1 MDSLQSIKTQLISQ
15 INALQLNQ
23 PHHIAVCSA
32 QTECEVDLLGWLKAQ
47 PHYPQFYFQLQQT
60 AQCFATLGA
69 IRTFQHLDAAQ
80 DFVNQHNLSLFG
92 GIQFYGQTTFFLPQL
107 VLAQRDNQIQV
118 TVFIDQDDFIHNKD
132 KALQV
137 LKTFEKTTALLPL
150 QTQADLIE
158 QQANPMQWAN
168 WVEKALTQIHEKT
181 VTKLVLANKSTFALN
196 QPLNAKD
203 FLAQSEIYNK
213 GCYHFLFAQGDKTSF
228 LGSSPER
235 LYARHER
242 HLTTEALAGTAPMN
256 EDHESNR
263 QQADWLLSD
272 KKNIH
277 ENQLVADGICANLAP
292 FTKHIEIGHLGV
304 KQLRQVQHL
313 HREITALLTDNCTD
327 LNCLQAI
334 HPTAAVAGL
343 PQQKAKTLLQQIE
356 HYDRSWYAGTLGFF
370 NQQQAEFCVAIRSAF
385 VEADKIH
392 VFAGAGIVEGSVPLL
407 EWQEIE
413 RKAAGLI
420 SLLKITESENGEQKC
435 Q

>member
-242 HLTTEALAGTAPMN
+242 HLTTEALAGTAPMS

>member
-1 MDSLQSIKTQLISQ
+1 MDSLQSLKTQLISQ

-23 PHHIAVCSA
+23 SHHIAVCSA
-32 QTECEVDLLGWLKAQ
+32 QAECEVDLLSWLKAQ

-60 AQCFATLGA
+60 TQCFATLGVV
-69 IRTFQHLDAAQ
+69 RTFQHLDAAQ
-80 DFVNQHNLSLFG
+80 DFVNQHNLPLFG

-107 VLAQRDNQIQV
+107 VLEQRDNQIQV

-150 QTQADLIE
+150 QSQADLIE
-158 QQANPMQWAN
+158 QQANPIQWTN
-168 WVEKALTQIHEKT
+168 WVEKALTQIHEKS

-196 QPLNAKD
+196 QPLNPKD

-213 GCYHFLFAQGDKTSF
+213 GCYHFLFAQDDKTSF

-242 HLTTEALAGTAPMN
+242 HLTTEALAGTAPMS
-256 EDHESNR
+256 EEHEANR
-263 QQADWLLSD
+263 KQADWLLND

-277 ENQLVADGICANLAP
+277 ENQLVADGICANLAL
-292 FTKHIEIGHLGV
+292 FTKHIEIGHLGI

-420 SLLKITESENGEQKC
+420 SLLKITTSKNGEQKC

>member
-1 MDSLQSIKTQLISQ
+1 MDSLQSLKTQLINQ

-23 PHHIAVCSA
+23 PHHIVVCSA
-32 QTECEVDLLGWLKAQ
+32 QVECDVDLLGWLKAQ
-47 PHYPQFYFQLQQT
+47 PHYPQFYFQLQQN

-69 IRTFQHLDAAQ
+69 VRTFQHLDAAQ
-80 DFVNQHNLSLFG
+80 DFVNQHNLPLFG
-92 GIQFYGQTTFFLPQL
+92 GIQFYGETTFFLPQL
-107 VLAQRDNQIQV
+107 VLEQRDNQIQV
-118 TVFIDQDDFIHNKD
+118 TVFIDQDNLIHNKD

-150 QTQADLIE
+150 QSQADLID
-158 QQANPMQWAN
+158 QQANPAQWAN
-168 WVEKALTQIHEKT
+168 WVEKALTQIHEKA

-213 GCYHFLFAQGDKTSF
+213 GCYHFLFAQDDKTSF

-242 HLTTEALAGTAPMN
+242 HLKTEALAGTAPMS

-263 QQADWLLSD
+263 KQADWLLND

-277 ENQLVADGICANLAP
+277 ENQLLADGICANLAP
-292 FTKHIEIGHLGV
+292 FTQHIEVGKLGI

-313 HREITALLTDNCTD
+313 RREITVLLTDNCTD

-343 PQQKAKTLLQQIE
+343 PQQKAKALLQQIE

-420 SLLKITESENGEQKC
+420 SLLKITKSENGEQKC

>member
-1 MDSLQSIKTQLISQ
+1 M
-15 INALQLNQ
+15 
-23 PHHIAVCSA
+23 
-32 QTECEVDLLGWLKAQ
+32 
-47 PHYPQFYFQLQQT
+47 
-60 AQCFATLGA
+60 
-69 IRTFQHLDAAQ
+69 
-80 DFVNQHNLSLFG
+80 NQHNLPLFG

-107 VLAQRDNQIQV
+107 VLEQRDNQINV
-118 TVFIDQDDFIHNKD
+118 TVFIDQDNLIHNKD

-137 LKTFEKTTALLPL
+137 LKTVEKTTALLPL
-150 QTQADLIE
+150 QSQADLIE
-158 QQANPMQWAN
+158 QQANPTQWAN
-168 WVEKALTQIHEKT
+168 WVEKALTQIHEKS

-213 GCYHFLFAQGDKTSF
+213 GCYHFLFAQDDKTSF

-235 LYARHER
+235 LYARHEC
-242 HLTTEALAGTAPMN
+242 HLKTEALAGTAPMS

-263 QQADWLLSD
+263 NQADWLLND

-292 FTKHIEIGHLGV
+292 FTKHIEIGHLGI

-313 HREITALLTDNCTD
+313 HREITALLTNNSTD
-327 LNCLQAI
+327 SDCLQAI

>member
-32 QTECEVDLLGWLKAQ
+32 QAECAVDLLGWLKAQ

-69 IRTFQHLDAAQ
+69 VRTFQQLDAAQ
-80 DFVNQHNLSLFG
+80 DFVNQHNLPLFG

-107 VLAQRDNQIQV
+107 VLEQRDNQIQV

-150 QTQADLIE
+150 QSQADLID
-158 QQANPMQWAN
+158 QQANPTQWAN
-168 WVEKALTQIHEKT
+168 WVEKALAQIHEKT

-213 GCYHFLFAQGDKTSF
+213 GCYHFLFAQDDKTSF

-235 LYARHER
+235 LYARHEC
-242 HLTTEALAGTAPMN
+242 HLKTEALAGTSPMN

-263 QQADWLLSD
+263 KQADWLLSD

-292 FTKHIEIGHLGV
+292 FTQHIEVSNLGI

-313 HREITALLTDNCTD
+313 RREITALLTDNCTD

-343 PQQKAKTLLQQIE
+343 PQQKAKALLQQIE
-356 HYDRSWYAGTLGFF
+356 YYDRSWYAGTLGFF

-420 SLLKITESENGEQKC
+420 SLLKITKSENGEQKC

>member
-1 MDSLQSIKTQLISQ
+1 M
-15 INALQLNQ
+15 
-23 PHHIAVCSA
+23 
-32 QTECEVDLLGWLKAQ
+32 
-47 PHYPQFYFQLQQT
+47 
-60 AQCFATLGA
+60 
-69 IRTFQHLDAAQ
+69 
-80 DFVNQHNLSLFG
+80 NQHNFPLFG

-107 VLAQRDNQIQV
+107 VLEQRDNQIQV
-118 TVFIDQDDFIHNKD
+118 TVFIEKDDFIHNKD

-150 QTQADLIE
+150 QSQADLID
-158 QQANPMQWAN
+158 QQANPTQWAN
-168 WVEKALTQIHEKT
+168 WVEKALAQIHENA

-213 GCYHFLFAQGDKTSF
+213 GCYHFLFAQDDKTSF

-242 HLTTEALAGTAPMN
+242 HLTTEALAGTAPMS

-263 QQADWLLSD
+263 QQADWLLAD
-272 KKNIH
+272 QKNIH

-292 FTKHIEIGHLGV
+292 FTKHIEIVHLGI
-304 KQLRQVQHL
+304 KQLRQVH
-313 HREITALLTDNCTD
+313 NCTD

-343 PQQKAKTLLQQIE
+343 PQQNAKTLLQQIE

-420 SLLKITESENGEQKC
+420 SLLKITKSENGEQKC

>member
-1 MDSLQSIKTQLISQ
+1 MDSLQSLKTQLINQ

-242 HLTTEALAGTAPMN
+242 HLTTEALAGTAPMS

>member
-1 MDSLQSIKTQLISQ
+1 MDSLQLLKTQLINQ

-23 PHHIAVCSA
+23 SHHIAVCSTQA
-32 QTECEVDLLGWLKAQ
+32 ECDVDLLSWLKAQ

-60 AQCFATLGA
+60 TQCFATLGVV
-69 IRTFQHLDAAQ
+69 RTFQHLDAAQ
-80 DFVNQHNLSLFG
+80 DFVNQHNLPLFG

-107 VLAQRDNQIQV
+107 VLEQRDNQIQV

-150 QTQADLIE
+150 QSQADLIE
-158 QQANPMQWAN
+158 QQANPTQWAN
-168 WVEKALTQIHEKT
+168 WVEKALAQIHENA

-203 FLAQSEIYNK
+203 FLAKSEIYNK
-213 GCYHFLFAQGDKTSF
+213 GCYHFLFAQDDKTSF

-242 HLTTEALAGTAPMN
+242 HLKTEALAGTAPMS

-263 QQADWLLSD
+263 QQADWLLAD
-272 KKNIH
+272 QKNIH

-292 FTKHIEIGHLGV
+292 FTKHIEIGHLGI

-420 SLLKITESENGEQKC
+420 SLLKITKSENGEQKC

>member
-32 QTECEVDLLGWLKAQ
+32 QAECAIDLLGWLKAQ

-60 AQCFATLGA
+60 TQCFATLGV

-80 DFVNQHNLSLFG
+80 DFVNQHNLPLFG

-107 VLAQRDNQIQV
+107 VLEQRDNQIHV
-118 TVFIDQDDFIHNKD
+118 TVFIDQDNLIHNKD

-150 QTQADLIE
+150 QSQADLIE
-158 QQANPMQWAN
+158 QQANPTQWAN
-168 WVEKALTQIHEKT
+168 WVEKALAQIHENA

-213 GCYHFLFAQGDKTSF
+213 GCYHFLFAQDDKTSF

-242 HLTTEALAGTAPMN
+242 HLTTEALAGTAPMS
-256 EDHESNR
+256 EDHKSNR
-263 QQADWLLSD
+263 QQADWLLAD
-272 KKNIH
+272 QKNIH

-292 FTKHIEIGHLGV
+292 FTKHIEIGHLGI

-313 HREITALLTDNCTD
+313 RREITALLTDNCTD

-343 PQQKAKTLLQQIE
+343 PQQKAKALLQQIE

-420 SLLKITESENGEQKC
+420 SLLKITKSENGEQKC

>member
-1 MDSLQSIKTQLISQ
+1 MDSLQLLKTQLINQ

-23 PHHIAVCSA
+23 SHHIAVCSTQA
-32 QTECEVDLLGWLKAQ
+32 ECDVDLLSWLKAQ

-60 AQCFATLGA
+60 TQCFATLGVV
-69 IRTFQHLDAAQ
+69 RTFQHLDAAQ
-80 DFVNQHNLSLFG
+80 DFVNQHNLPLFG

-107 VLAQRDNQIQV
+107 VLEQRDNQIQV

-150 QTQADLIE
+150 QSQADLIE
-158 QQANPMQWAN
+158 QQANPTQWAN
-168 WVEKALTQIHEKT
+168 WVEKALAQIHENA

-203 FLAQSEIYNK
+203 FLAKSEIYNK
-213 GCYHFLFAQGDKTSF
+213 GCYHFLFAQDDKTSF

-242 HLTTEALAGTAPMN
+242 HLTTEALAGTAPMS
-256 EDHESNR
+256 EDHETNR

-272 KKNIH
+272 QKNIH

-292 FTKHIEIGHLGV
+292 FTKQIEIGHLGI

-313 HREITALLTDNCTD
+313 RREITALLTDNCTD

-420 SLLKITESENGEQKC
+420 SLLKITKSENGEQKC

>member
-1 MDSLQSIKTQLISQ
+1 M
-15 INALQLNQ
+15 
-23 PHHIAVCSA
+23 
-32 QTECEVDLLGWLKAQ
+32 
-47 PHYPQFYFQLQQT
+47 
-60 AQCFATLGA
+60 
-69 IRTFQHLDAAQ
+69 
-80 DFVNQHNLSLFG
+80 
-92 GIQFYGQTTFFLPQL
+92 
-107 VLAQRDNQIQV
+107 
-118 TVFIDQDDFIHNKD
+118 
-132 KALQV
+132 
-137 LKTFEKTTALLPL
+137 
-150 QTQADLIE
+150 IE
-158 QQANPMQWAN
+158 QQANPAQWAN
-168 WVEKALTQIHEKT
+168 WVEKALAQIHEKT

-196 QPLNAKD
+196 QPLNDKD

-213 GCYHFLFAQGDKTSF
+213 GCYHFLFAQDDKTSF

-242 HLTTEALAGTAPMN
+242 HLKTEALAGTAPMS
-256 EDHESNR
+256 EDHEANR
-263 QQADWLLSD
+263 NQADWLLND

-292 FTKHIEIGHLGV
+292 FTQHIEVGKLGI

-313 HREITALLTDNCTD
+313 RREITALLTENCTD

-343 PQQKAKTLLQQIE
+343 PQQKAKALLQQIE

-392 VFAGAGIVEGSVPLL
+392 VFSGAGIVEGSVPLL

-420 SLLKITESENGEQKC
+420 SLLKITKSENGEQKC

>member
-23 PHHIAVCSA
+23 PHHISVCSA
-32 QTECEVDLLGWLKAQ
+32 QAECTVDLLGWLKAQ
-47 PHYPQFYFQLQQT
+47 PHYPQFYFQLQHT
-60 AQCFATLGA
+60 TQCFATLGA

-80 DFVNQHNLSLFG
+80 DFVNQHNFSLFG

-107 VLAQRDNQIQV
+107 VLEQRDNQIHV
-118 TVFIDQDDFIHNKD
+118 TVFIDQNDLIQSKD

-150 QTQADLIE
+150 QSQADLID
-158 QQANPMQWAN
+158 QQANPTQWAN
-168 WVEKALTQIHEKT
+168 WVEKALEQIHEKA

-213 GCYHFLFAQGDKTSF
+213 GCYHFLFAQDDKTSF

-235 LYARHER
+235 LYARHDR
-242 HLTTEALAGTAPMN
+242 HLKTEALAGTAPMS

-263 QQADWLLSD
+263 KQADWLLSD

-292 FTKHIEIGHLGV
+292 FTKQIEIGHLGI

-385 VEADKIH
+385 VEIDKIH

-420 SLLKITESENGEQKC
+420 SLLKITTSKNGEQKC

>member
-1 MDSLQSIKTQLISQ
+1 M
-15 INALQLNQ
+15 
-23 PHHIAVCSA
+23 
-32 QTECEVDLLGWLKAQ
+32 
-47 PHYPQFYFQLQQT
+47 
-60 AQCFATLGA
+60 
-69 IRTFQHLDAAQ
+69 
-80 DFVNQHNLSLFG
+80 NQHNLPLFG

-107 VLAQRDNQIQV
+107 VLEQRDNQIQV

-150 QTQADLIE
+150 QSQADLIE
-158 QQANPMQWAN
+158 QQANPTQWSN
-168 WVEKALTQIHEKT
+168 WVEKALAQIHEKT

-203 FLAQSEIYNK
+203 FLAKSEIYNK
-213 GCYHFLFAQGDKTSF
+213 GCYHFLFAQDDKTSF

-242 HLTTEALAGTAPMN
+242 HLKTEALAGTAPMS
-256 EDHESNR
+256 EDHETNR
-263 QQADWLLSD
+263 KQADWLLAD
-272 KKNIH
+272 QKNIH

-292 FTKHIEIGHLGV
+292 FTKHIEIGHLGI

-385 VEADKIH
+385 VEVDKIH

-420 SLLKITESENGEQKC
+420 SLLKITTSENGEQKC

>member
-23 PHHIAVCSA
+23 PHHISVCSA
-32 QTECEVDLLGWLKAQ
+32 QAECTVDLLGWLKAQ
-47 PHYPQFYFQLQQT
+47 PHYPQFYFQLQHT
-60 AQCFATLGA
+60 TQCFATLGA

-80 DFVNQHNLSLFG
+80 DFVNQHNFSLFG

-107 VLAQRDNQIQV
+107 VLEQRDNQIHV
-118 TVFIDQDDFIHNKD
+118 TVFIDQNDLIQSKD

-150 QTQADLIE
+150 QTQADLID
-158 QQANPMQWAN
+158 QQANPTQWVN
-168 WVEKALTQIHEKT
+168 WVEKALAQIYEKAI
-181 VTKLVLANKSTFALN
+181 TKLVLANKSTFALN

-203 FLAQSEIYNK
+203 FLAQSQIYNK
-213 GCYHFLFAQGDKTSF
+213 GCYHFLFAQDEKTIF

-235 LYARHER
+235 LYARYER
-242 HLTTEALAGTAPMN
+242 HLKTEALAGTAPMS

-263 QQADWLLSD
+263 KQADWLLND

-277 ENQLVADGICANLAP
+277 ENQLVADGICANLAS
-292 FTKHIEIGHLGV
+292 FTKHIEIGHLGI

-313 HREITALLTDNCTD
+313 RREITALLTDNCTD

-420 SLLKITESENGEQKC
+420 SLLKITTSKNGEQKC

>member
-1 MDSLQSIKTQLISQ
+1 MDSLQSLKTQLINQ

-32 QTECEVDLLGWLKAQ
+32 QAECDVDLLGWLKAQ
-47 PHYPQFYFQLQQT
+47 PHYPQFYFQLQQN

-69 IRTFQHLDAAQ
+69 VRTFQHLDAAQ
-80 DFVNQHNLSLFG
+80 DFVNQHNLPLFG
-92 GIQFYGQTTFFLPQL
+92 GIQFYGETTFFLPQL
-107 VLAQRDNQIQV
+107 VLEQRDNQIQV
-118 TVFIDQDDFIHNKD
+118 TVFIDQDNLIHNKD

-150 QTQADLIE
+150 QSQADLID
-158 QQANPMQWAN
+158 QQANPAQWAN
-168 WVEKALTQIHEKT
+168 WVEKALTQIHEKA

-213 GCYHFLFAQGDKTSF
+213 GCYHFLFAQDDKTSF

-242 HLTTEALAGTAPMN
+242 HLKTEALAGTAPMS

-263 QQADWLLSD
+263 KQADWLLND

-292 FTKHIEIGHLGV
+292 FTKHIEVDKLGI

-313 HREITALLTDNCTD
+313 RREITVLLTDNCTD

-343 PQQKAKTLLQQIE
+343 PQQKAKALLQQIE

-420 SLLKITESENGEQKC
+420 SLLKITKSENGEQKC

>member
-23 PHHIAVCSA
+23 PHHVAVCSA
-32 QTECEVDLLGWLKAQ
+32 QAECVVDLLGWLKAQ

-60 AQCFATLGA
+60 TQCFATLGTV
-69 IRTFQHLDAAQ
+69 RTFQHLDAAQ
-80 DFVNQHNLSLFG
+80 DFVNQHNFSLFG

-107 VLAQRDNQIQV
+107 VLEQRDNQIHV
-118 TVFIDQDDFIHNKD
+118 TVFIDQNDLIQSKD

-150 QTQADLIE
+150 QTQADLID
-158 QQANPMQWAN
+158 QQANPTQWVN
-168 WVEKALTQIHEKT
+168 WVEKALAQIYEKAI
-181 VTKLVLANKSTFALN
+181 TKLVLANKSTFALN

-203 FLAQSEIYNK
+203 FLAQSQIYNK
-213 GCYHFLFAQGDKTSF
+213 GCYHFLFAQDDKTSF

-242 HLTTEALAGTAPMN
+242 HLKTEALAGTAPMS

-263 QQADWLLSD
+263 KQADWLLND

-292 FTKHIEIGHLGV
+292 FTKHIEIGHLGI

-370 NQQQAEFCVAIRSAF
+370 NQQQAEFCVTIRSAF

-420 SLLKITESENGEQKC
+420 SLLKITKSENGEQKC

>member
-32 QTECEVDLLGWLKAQ
+32 QTECAVDLLGWLKAQ

-60 AQCFATLGA
+60 TQCFATLGA

-80 DFVNQHNLSLFG
+80 DFVNQHNLPLFG

-107 VLAQRDNQIQV
+107 VLEQRDNQIQV

-150 QTQADLIE
+150 QSQADLIE
-158 QQANPMQWAN
+158 QQANPTQWAN
-168 WVEKALTQIHEKT
+168 WVEKALTQIHEKA

-213 GCYHFLFAQGDKTSF
+213 GCYHFLFAQDDKTSF

-292 FTKHIEIGHLGV
+292 FTKHIEIGHLGI

-313 HREITALLTDNCTD
+313 HREITALLTNNSTD

>member
-23 PHHIAVCSA
+23 PHHISVCSA
-32 QTECEVDLLGWLKAQ
+32 QAECTVDLLGWLKAQ
-47 PHYPQFYFQLQQT
+47 PHYPQFYFQLQHT
-60 AQCFATLGA
+60 TQCFATLGA

-80 DFVNQHNLSLFG
+80 DFVNQHNFSLFG

-107 VLAQRDNQIQV
+107 VLEQRDNQIHV
-118 TVFIDQDDFIHNKD
+118 TVFIDQNDLIQSKD

-150 QTQADLIE
+150 QSQADLID
-158 QQANPMQWAN
+158 QQANPTQWAN
-168 WVEKALTQIHEKT
+168 WVEKALEQIHEKA

-203 FLAQSEIYNK
+203 FLAQSQIYNK
-213 GCYHFLFAQGDKTSF
+213 GCYHFLFAQDDKTSF

-235 LYARHER
+235 LYARHDR
-242 HLTTEALAGTAPMN
+242 HLKTEALAGTAPMS

-263 QQADWLLSD
+263 KQADWLLSD

-292 FTKHIEIGHLGV
+292 FTKQIEIGHLGI

-385 VEADKIH
+385 VEIDKIH

-420 SLLKITESENGEQKC
+420 SLLKITTSKNGEQKC

>member
-23 PHHIAVCSA
+23 PHHISVCSA
-32 QTECEVDLLGWLKAQ
+32 QAECTVDLLGWLKAQ
-47 PHYPQFYFQLQQT
+47 PHYPQFYFQLQHT
-60 AQCFATLGA
+60 TQCFATLGA

-80 DFVNQHNLSLFG
+80 DFVNQHNFSLFG

-107 VLAQRDNQIQV
+107 VLEQRDNQIHV
-118 TVFIDQDDFIHNKD
+118 TVFIDQNDLIQSKD

-150 QTQADLIE
+150 QTQADLID
-158 QQANPMQWAN
+158 QQANPTQWVN
-168 WVEKALTQIHEKT
+168 WVEKALAQIYEKAI
-181 VTKLVLANKSTFALN
+181 TKLVLANKSTFALN

-203 FLAQSEIYNK
+203 FLAQSQIYNK
-213 GCYHFLFAQGDKTSF
+213 GCYHFLFAQDDKTSF

-235 LYARHER
+235 LYARHEH
-242 HLTTEALAGTAPMN
+242 HLKTEALAGTAPMS
-256 EDHESNR
+256 EDHESSR
-263 QQADWLLSD
+263 KQADWLLAD
-272 KKNIH
+272 QKNIH

-292 FTKHIEIGHLGV
+292 FTKHIEVGNLSI

-313 HREITALLTDNCTD
+313 RREITALLTDNCTD

-385 VEADKIH
+385 VEVDKIH

-420 SLLKITESENGEQKC
+420 SLLKITTSKNGEQKC

>member
-32 QTECEVDLLGWLKAQ
+32 QAECDVDLLGWLKAQ

-420 SLLKITESENGEQKC
+420 SLLKITTSENGEQKC